1 VAVIHIHALPF
12 RARAVKRNPLFAASL
27 EFAMSEH
34 PVLPDAQTTPP
45 QAVADATKQGQ
56 DLCRPLNEVGV

>member
-1 VAVIHIHALPF
+1 
-12 RARAVKRNPLFAASL
+12 
-27 EFAMSEH
+27 MSEH